1 MRRVALFT
9 TALALVGACGDKGG
23 DEEADKPDCPST
35 TAAEPTGTTT
45 VDPRCVISAE
55 EATTSAEDGD
65 QAGEPQL
72 WVGTISGESS
82 FPGVN
87 CFDGGTINGSVTV
100 NVTENRTL
108 SGTLGEVVRVSDGAC
123 AGGVPYT
130 TRDPSR
136 PIVGGTKTRDEFQL
150 TLYQGVTAILKI
162 DGHRAAGTVSGGY
175 EGATV
180 GDLGSRQEVTLE
192 CQNC

>member
-1 MRRVALFT
+1 MFA
-9 TALALVGACGDKGG
+9 TALALVGACGDKGS
-23 DEEADKPDCPST
+23 DHEADEPDCPST

-45 VDPRCVISAE
+45 VDPRCVIGAE
-55 EATTSAEDGD
+55 EATTSTEGGD
-65 QAGEPQL
+65 QVGRPQQ

-100 NVTENRTL
+100 NVAESGTL
-108 SGTLGEVVRVSDGAC
+108 SGTLGEVVRVSDGGC
-123 AGGVPYT
+123 AGGVPYA

-136 PIVGGTKTRDEFQL
+136 PIVGGTKTPDEFQL
-150 TLYQGVTAILKI
+150 TLYQGITAHLTI
-162 DGHRAAGTVSGGY
+162 DGNRAAGTVSGGY

-180 GDLGSRQEVTLE
+180 GDVGSRQEVTLE

>member
-1 MRRVALFT
+1 MRRVALFA
-9 TALALVGACGDKGG
+9 TALALVGACGEKGS

-35 TAAEPTGTTT
+35 TVVEPTGTNT
-45 VDPRCVISAE
+45 VDPRCVIGAE

-65 QAGEPQL
+65 QAGKPQL

-82 FPGVN
+82 FPGAN

-100 NVTENRTL
+100 NVTENGML
-108 SGTLGEVVRVSDGAC
+108 SGTLGEVVRVSDGGC
-123 AGGVPYT
+123 VGGVPYT
-130 TRDPSR
+130 HRDPSR

-150 TLYQGVTAILKI
+150 TLYQGVTAILAI
-162 DGHRAAGTVSGGY
+162 DGNRAAGTVSGGY

-180 GDLGSRQEVTLE
+180 GDIGSRQEVTLE

>member
-45 VDPRCVISAE
+45 VDPRCVFSAE

-87 CFDGGTINGSVTV
+87 CFDGGMINGSVTV
-100 NVTENRTL
+100 NVTEKGRCRGP
-108 SGTLGEVVRVSDGAC
+108 SAKWC
-123 AGGVPYT
+123 A
-130 TRDPSR
+130 
-136 PIVGGTKTRDEFQL
+136 
-150 TLYQGVTAILKI
+150 
-162 DGHRAAGTVSGGY
+162 
-175 EGATV
+175 
-180 GDLGSRQEVTLE
+180 
-192 CQNC
+192 

>member
-1 MRRVALFT
+1 VALFA
-9 TALALVGACGDKGG
+9 TALALVGACGDKGSK
-23 DEEADKPDCPST
+23 EEADKPDCPST
-35 TAAEPTGTTT
+35 TVAEPTGTST

-55 EATTSAEDGD
+55 EATTSAEEGD
-65 QAGEPQL
+65 QAGKPQL

-100 NVTENRTL
+100 NVTESGAL
-108 SGTLGEVVRVSDGAC
+108 SGTLGEVVRVSDGGC
-123 AGGVPYT
+123 VGGVSYT
-130 TRDPSR
+130 SRDPSR
-136 PIVGGTKTRDEFQL
+136 PILGGTKTRDEIQL
-150 TLYQGVTAILKI
+150 TFYQGVTAILAI
-162 DGHRAAGTVSGGY
+162 DGNRATGTVSGGY

-180 GDLGSRQEVTLE
+180 GDLGSRQEVILE